1 MFGGIAIL
9 RGLIAALGGALFV
22 GNAMALF
29 RSRPQKSSTPT
40 WTQRQQRQKPSDPQS
55 GGGAPVKRVPMVVM
69 TVLGLMIFVWAI
81 ASLLTE

>member
-29 RSRPQKSSTPT
+29 RSRPQKTSTPT
-40 WTQRQQRQKPSDPQS
+40 WTQRQQRQKPSVPQS
-55 GGGAPVKRVPMVVM
+55 GGAPVNRVPMVVM

-81 ASLLTE
+81 ASLVTD